1 MAQASPSMTR
11 ATEPP
16 PPRRLPLGLSA
27 LSLSALRCAP
37 RCALFCAFL
46 LLCGGCSTVE
56 YYEKQNFGDA
66 AMKFEADPSEV
77 HFQAKGFYS
86 MEGSAGGIGDSAGG
100 GCGCY

>member
-27 LSLSALRCAP
+27 LSLSALRCA
-37 RCALFCAFL
+37 LFCAFL

-66 AMKFEADPSEV
+66 A
-77 HFQAKGFYS
+77 
-86 MEGSAGGIGDSAGG
+86 I
-100 GCGCY
+100 

>member
-1 MAQASPSMTR
+1 MTR

-27 LSLSALRCAP
+27 LSLSAL

-66 AMKFEADPSEV
+66 A
-77 HFQAKGFYS
+77 
-86 MEGSAGGIGDSAGG
+86 I
-100 GCGCY
+100 

>member
-1 MAQASPSMTR
+1 MVPTNALGVSISHD
-11 ATEPP
+11 
-16 PPRRLPLGLSA
+16 PPRKRIYKNFPKPESPWG
-27 LSLSALRCAP
+27 P
-37 RCALFCAFL
+37 L

-77 HFQAKGFYS
+77 HFQAKVFYS